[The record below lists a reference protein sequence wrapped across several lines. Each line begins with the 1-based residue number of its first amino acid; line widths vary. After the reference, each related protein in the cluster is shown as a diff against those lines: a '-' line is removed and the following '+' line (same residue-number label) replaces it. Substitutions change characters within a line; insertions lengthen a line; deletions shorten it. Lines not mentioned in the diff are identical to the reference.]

1 MSITIRFSDY
11 ALETNETLIQRIQFV
26 YSPLNELFRSLH
38 VLLNPRH
45 HGTNIDW
52 VIEIQDKLN
61 EDSHKILQ

>member
-11 ALETNETLIQRIQFV
+11 ALETNETLIQRIEFV

-52 VIEIQDKLN
+52 VIEI
-61 EDSHKILQ
+61 